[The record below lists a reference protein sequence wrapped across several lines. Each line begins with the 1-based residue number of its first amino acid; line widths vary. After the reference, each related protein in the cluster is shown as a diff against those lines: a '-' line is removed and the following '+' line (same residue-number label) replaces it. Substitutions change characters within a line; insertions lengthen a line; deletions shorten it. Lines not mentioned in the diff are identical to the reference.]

1 MRIVISCS
9 PTRVCSALS
18 FHTSCSRTSIKL
30 LILSFTALKSGLAG
44 WFLLQ
49 FVLCSLD
56 SFVSNEP
63 PLESANAITH
73 KHAFSQTRILQMS
86 VHKNRSN
93 YNSARTHTHTHT
105 HTICHQIWPWKTH
118 RPTSSFSLPVIC
130 LSLFLVHGQLTV
142 TDCKSDRG
150 KTEMREGGSKEEG
163 RKGGSVSLPFLWRQL
178 KCSQTQ
184 CINQDFMDSFA
195 WGAADETEEEEN
207 K

>member
-1 MRIVISCS
+1 MRIITSCS

-18 FHTSCSRTSIKL
+18 LRFHTSCSKTSIKL

-73 KHAFSQTRILQMS
+73 KHTFNQTRILQMS
-86 VHKNRSN
+86 VHKI
-93 YNSARTHTHTHT
+93 ALITVTRTHTRTL
-105 HTICHQIWPWKTH
+105 
-118 RPTSSFSLPVIC
+118 SSDLTLKNSSTDFLLSLC
-130 LSLFLVHGQLTV
+130 LSSVYLSPVHGHLTV

-150 KTEMREGGSKEEG
+150 KTLMREGGSEEEG
-163 RKGGSVSLPFLWRQL
+163 RKGGSVRVSLPFLWRQL

-184 CINQDFMDSFA
+184 CINQDFMDLFDGLRS
-195 WGAADETEEEEN
+195 GGRDGGRGE
-207 K
+207 